1 MACHWTIAVLFL
13 AWCLPLVSGSD
24 TVLQRRA
31 HTPAPSTNP
40 PVHTPTS
47 ACAGRFNGEKPTQR
61 KPRIGRAHYRK
72 KPVNKQSSS
81 ALPQTTESPGTG
93 RSQGQEG
100 PADMQEPPL
109 NLLQCTETSSK
120 GQACRR
126 TRPPEVRVP
135 SSRAASTGNVDPL
148 TQCRGTVGHSL
159 ASPSY
164 GRDILDLNKRP
175 PPASSSSSTETEP
188 SPRDFAPRPRF
199 GDEEVHSDY
208 WSSTEE
214 QSAPAAI
221 RDPVTWEKKKAKQT
235 ELDRGAASCS
245 SRKKTKTS

>member
-13 AWCLPLVSGSD
+13 AWCLLLVSGSD
-24 TVLQRRA
+24 TMPQRRA

-72 KPVNKQSSS
+72 PPVNKQSSS
-81 ALPQTTESPGTG
+81 ALPQTAESPGTG

-120 GQACRR
+120 GQARHR

-135 SSRAASTGNVDPL
+135 SSRAASTGNVKPL
-148 TQCRGTVGHSL
+148 TQYRGTVGHSL
-159 ASPSY
+159 ASPSH
-164 GRDILDLNKRP
+164 GRAILDLNKRP

-188 SPRDFAPRPRF
+188 SPRDFALRPRF

-221 RDPVTWEKKKAKQT
+221 RDPVTWEKKKSKA
-235 ELDRGAASCS
+235 DRA
-245 SRKKTKTS
+245 